1 MYRLL
6 LLMVAAAATQ
16 FSYTLFVPAIFS
28 FKIIAALRAQQVTKD
43 AASIRS
49 SMLLPSKAVD
59 AVQEATAPS
68 DSAANDA
75 LSWQGSTAAF
85 LIRNYPSSDLDIT
98 VITRSFKA
106 VMRIRMLVL
115 R

>member
-16 FSYTLFVPAIFS
+16 FSYKLFVPAIIS

-59 AVQEATAPS
+59 AVQEATAP
-68 DSAANDA
+68 
-75 LSWQGSTAAF
+75 
-85 LIRNYPSSDLDIT
+85 
-98 VITRSFKA
+98 
-106 VMRIRMLVL
+106 
-115 R
+115 